1 MTATTAL
8 NDELEAVVR
17 DAVLQALAAQGVDVA
32 GGPHHVDEGRT
43 GDGRSAGRRPVALL
57 EADAPSHV
65 HGRQSGSEYCTQ
77 CGGCM
82 EPAVYESS
90 ARATPSSAAEMID
103 RLDRFTELVWRAEP
117 QDITR
122 LRQLT
127 RPPMGRMPGVFYANF
142 NLFWLGENL
151 QTLRDKARAGAVPV
165 EHLNDMLAA
174 ACLRSAIRLS
184 KWKLLDVIFLLS
196 DVVGFAQRNGCAS
209 HDELRE
215 LIEHLLLAVD
225 RVQTWVDRM
234 IPWHRLDAVLEPL
247 P

>member
-1 MTATTAL
+1 MTPARTA
-8 NDELEAVVR
+8 DLETVVR
-17 DAVLQALAAQGVDVA
+17 DAVLQALAARGFA
-32 GGPHHVDEGRT
+32 VDEAHAHAR
-43 GDGRSAGRRPVALL
+43 AGHDRGSGIRHIALL
-57 EADAPSHV
+57 EADAPPHV

-82 EPAVYESS
+82 EPALYERE
-90 ARATPSSAAEMID
+90 ARRTPSSTAEMIQ

-122 LRQLT
+122 LRRLT

-165 EHLNDMLAA
+165 EHLNEMLAA

-196 DVVGFAQRNGCAS
+196 DVVGFAQRTGCATN
-209 HDELRE
+209 DELRE

-225 RVQTWVDRM
+225 RVQAWVDRM

>member
-1 MTATTAL
+1 MTTAT
-8 NDELEAVVR
+8 ELEAVVR
-17 DAVLQALAAQGVDVA
+17 DAVLQALAARGFAVGAD
-32 GGPHHVDEGRT
+32 GLHE
-43 GDGRSAGRRPVALL
+43 GDGHLHADGRRPVALL
-57 EADAPSHV
+57 EAEAPPHV

-82 EPAVYESS
+82 EPAVYETG
-90 ARATPSSAAEMID
+90 ARATPSSTAAMID

-165 EHLNDMLAA
+165 EHLNEMLAA

-196 DVVGFAQRNGCAS
+196 DVVGFAQRTGCVS
-209 HDELRE
+209 HDELGE
-215 LIEHLLLAVD
+215 LVEHLLLAVD
-225 RVQTWVDRM
+225 RVQAWVDRM